1 MSGEIDEQLTR
12 TEPIGSVVSWTPLC
26 EITKPGA
33 YVCRDSG
40 DLLRVLPD
48 GPASGDNEPTRRNET
63 EPVFVI
69 RLSSDPFM
77 LITRARMEAANLD
90 IEIRF

>member
-1 MSGEIDEQLTR
+1 MSGEVEEYWTR
-12 TEPIGSVVSWTPLC
+12 IEPLASVVSWTPLS
-26 EITKPGA
+26 EITKPGT

-48 GPASGDNEPTRRNET
+48 GPVSGDNEPTRRNET

-69 RLSSDPFM
+69 RLSLDPFM

-90 IEIRF
+90 VEIRF